1 MRRVLKDWMIE
12 TADMGIFTEA
22 EMHERSQE
30 ISPREYG
37 LSDAMRAGERV
48 SLALDAMSDAGISL
62 ADSLELLRQSD
73 DSGMDYWVVRGLGVH
88 AAASPQ
94 RKQFC
99 RALLELSHSESP
111 SVATAACDG
120 LLAAGDKAQ
129 QRVAI
134 DRLIELSNVEVVG
147 HYAAVEALNVLDMN
161 ADLSA
166 EDRAKIAALP
176 RKAAKPPA
184 RADRYAGALIDHVTA
199 GK

>member
-1 MRRVLKDWMIE
+1 
-12 TADMGIFTEA
+12 
-22 EMHERSQE
+22 
-30 ISPREYG
+30 
-37 LSDAMRAGERV
+37 
-48 SLALDAMSDAGISL
+48 
-62 ADSLELLRQSD
+62 
-73 DSGMDYWVVRGLGVH
+73 MDYWVVRGLAVH
-88 AAASPQ
+88 AADSPR
-94 RKQFC
+94 RKEYCQ
-99 RALLELSHSESP
+99 ALLKLAHSESP

-134 DRLIELSNVEVVG
+134 DRLIELANVDEFG

-166 EDRAKIAALP
+166 EDRSKIAALP

-184 RADRYAGALIDHVTA
+184 RADRYAGALIDHVTS